1 MRNDLYPRPPGG
13 AVRRTAYV
21 YMDSAEHDSSPC
33 STYFMSVCGAVCASE
48 AGVSNIRPM
57 GHNRPATVFKLAHL
71 MIFEN
76 RKKNTQT
83 NMFRIFF
90 FFYIKLY
97 FIKYPDLDQLRVNR
111 T

>member
-1 MRNDLYPRPPGG
+1 MIFIHVLQG
-13 AVRRTAYV
+13 ALLGVLHYV

-57 GHNRPATVFKLAHL
+57 GHNRPATVFNLAHL

-76 RKKNTQT
+76 RKKKYT
-83 NMFRIFF
+83 NSSCSGSFF
-90 FFYIKLY
+90 FNKIIFH
-97 FIKYPDLDQLRVNR
+97 
-111 T
+111 